1 MAYSGLP
8 VVVNVYTAV
17 EAAIRDGLD
26 DFLDETQQLG
36 SEWWERVFYDG
47 AVDADGASWA
57 NVRLRLRSNRTGE
70 EVVWIA
76 VLRRLQDPV
85 LGDDRVYEVR
95 GFHQVDMD
103 TGEMI

>member
-1 MAYSGLP
+1 M
-8 VVVNVYTAV
+8 
-17 EAAIRDGLD
+17 
-26 DFLDETQQLG
+26 
-36 SEWWERVFYDG
+36 
-47 AVDADGASWA
+47 
-57 NVRLRLRSNRTGE
+57 
-70 EVVWIA
+70 WIE

>member
-1 MAYSGLP
+1 MTYSGLP

-17 EAAIRDGLD
+17 EAGIRDGLD

-47 AVDADGASWA
+47 AVDADGAAWA